1 MQNSSSKTLPILVI
15 ILVILGVVGYFM
27 YTSGNQ
33 TAVDAVDRISL
44 FTGGGEAGSAYSGVG
59 AEVLVLLN
67 RIDSLSIDPKF
78 FNDQVYLSLVDYT
91 VAIPTWSVGRD
102 NPFAPLGGSTI
113 TTSFSSPARR

>member
-1 MQNSSSKTLPILVI
+1 MQNSSSKTLPILVA
-15 ILVILGVVGYFM
+15 ILVILGIIGYFM

-44 FTGGGEAGSAYSGVG
+44 FTGGSEAGSAYSGVG

-102 NPFAPLGGSTI
+102 NPFAPLGGSAV
-113 TTSFSSPARR
+113 SKSSSSPARR